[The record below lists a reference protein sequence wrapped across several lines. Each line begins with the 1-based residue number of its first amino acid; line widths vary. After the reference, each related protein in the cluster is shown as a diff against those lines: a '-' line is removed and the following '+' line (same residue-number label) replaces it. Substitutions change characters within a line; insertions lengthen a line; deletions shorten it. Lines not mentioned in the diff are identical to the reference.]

1 MESFRY
7 HSLLDSVYNNA
18 SVGVA
23 LLDGNSKFLM
33 VNDAFCG
40 FLGCS
45 RQEILYK
52 EVAQFLPLGENYL
65 EKALNNHLA
74 GENQPCMLEQ
84 KFVRNDGGTAW
95 GQLNVSVIRDEQ
107 QDFKHRAIVCE
118 DVTSLKVKE
127 SELQAQSRIYEAM
140 HGALQDIIQPSGQ
153 PGVSFGAR
161 EPDAAG
167 YEEAV
172 VSRVIKIAREIVGA
186 TWVGYHSYDAE
197 SRMLCLTGNAGMP
210 QDVFLQARTRFRYSL
225 DEERG
230 LVNLVARQRKSL
242 YLPDVCA
249 DPRWVKLESSIQSCY
264 LAPIHYGEALFGVY
278 QFMSKQVDGFSL
290 QQRAMADTLALY
302 ISTAMENT
310 RLFRE
315 VQRAF
320 ERINNIQQQLLQSQK
335 MEAVGQLAGGIA
347 HDLNNQLTVIQASVD
362 LDMDLAPES
371 SSFSK
376 AFKRIR
382 LATEKSANLIRQLLL
397 FGRKHPQFKA
407 TFDLNLSVREIQ
419 EMLERLIGEKATI
432 RLDLVPDLWL
442 VYADATNIEQ
452 VIINLTMNA
461 RDAMTK
467 GGVITIRTENVEFD
481 QSTASQARGYTGS
494 FVCLSVNDTGVG
506 IEKQSLPHIFE
517 PFYTTKDV
525 GKGTGLGLSVAY
537 GIVEAHGGWI
547 DVESVPGAGSTFR
560 IYLPVCDAGSE
571 MYEVG
576 ITNLGI

>member
-1 MESFRY
+1 
-7 HSLLDSVYNNA
+7 
-18 SVGVA
+18 
-23 LLDGNSKFLM
+23 
-33 VNDAFCG
+33 
-40 FLGCS
+40 
-45 RQEILYK
+45 
-52 EVAQFLPLGENYL
+52 
-65 EKALNNHLA
+65 
-74 GENQPCMLEQ
+74 
-84 KFVRNDGGTAW
+84 
-95 GQLNVSVIRDEQ
+95 
-107 QDFKHRAIVCE
+107 
-118 DVTSLKVKE
+118 
-127 SELQAQSRIYEAM
+127 M

-210 QDVFLQARTRFRYSL
+210 QDVFLQARTRCRYSL

-407 TFDLNLSVREIQ
+407 TFDPNLSVREIQ

-432 RLDLVPDLWL
+432 RLDLAPDLWL

-571 MYEVG
+571 IYEVG